1 MAGYEFLGQK
11 PFDKVYYTG
20 IVRDKQGRKM
30 SKSLGNSPD
39 LLQLIEDH
47 GADAVR
53 FSVMISSPAGND
65 LLFDESQLEQ
75 GSFFCNKL
83 WNAMKLVKGW
93 ENRCADDVAT
103 SDVAFAMQWIDA
115 RLGQVSVEVEELMKE
130 FRLSEALKTIYS
142 LIWNDFCSW
151 YLEWVKPGME
161 QPIATAVYQHT
172 VTAYERLL
180 QLLHPFLP
188 FITEEIYHLLRTRA
202 AGDDLMVLQMP
213 TITTPDA
220 TLLKGGTQLQELI
233 TAIRD
238 TRNKNR
244 LKPKDTIKL
253 WIQTSEEAYYTQV
266 KDILSRQ
273 VNAEQTNFTNEAIPC
288 AISIV
293 VGTDKLYI
301 EAAAA
306 TIDTEAQKAEMVK
319 EIAYL
324 QGFLI
329 SVDKKLGNERF
340 MANAKPDVIES
351 EQKKKNDA
359 LAKIKTLEE
368 SLANLG

>member
-1 MAGYEFLGQK
+1 
-11 PFDKVYYTG
+11 
-20 IVRDKQGRKM
+20 
-30 SKSLGNSPD
+30 
-39 LLQLIEDH
+39 
-47 GADAVR
+47 
-53 FSVMISSPAGND
+53 
-65 LLFDESQLEQ
+65 
-75 GSFFCNKL
+75 
-83 WNAMKLVKGW
+83 
-93 ENRCADDVAT
+93 
-103 SDVAFAMQWIDA
+103 
-115 RLGQVSVEVEELMKE
+115 
-130 FRLSEALKTIYS
+130 
-142 LIWNDFCSW
+142 
-151 YLEWVKPGME
+151 
-161 QPIATAVYQHT
+161 
-172 VTAYERLL
+172 
-180 QLLHPFLP
+180 
-188 FITEEIYHLLRTRA
+188 
-202 AGDDLMVLQMP
+202 MVLQMP
-213 TITTPDA
+213 AYSTPDA
-220 TLLKGGTQLQELI
+220 TLLIGGTQLQELI

-266 KDILSRQ
+266 LAILSRQ
-273 VNAEQTNFTNEAIPC
+273 VNAEQTNFTSEAITG